1 MKLIP
6 FLPKA
11 TTQQMTIPAAGTYG
25 HMVGMGGRNMFAVD
39 FEQNS
44 NILKQFLYPQLFVD
58 KTDTDTDI
66 SYATE

>member
-1 MKLIP
+1 
-6 FLPKA
+6 
-11 TTQQMTIPAAGTYG
+11 MTIPAAGTYG

-66 SYATE
+66 SHATE